1 MNNSINVQ
9 EIKGTMKKI
18 FLYTL
23 LFSTLFIVSCN
34 DSDIVEVAVTPS
46 IDNAVTVPDGA
57 VEGEVFIKFAPEM
70 TEILD
75 NLPAS
80 RAAGEF
86 KTRSGIPSTDKVLDI
101 LNAYKFERVFP
112 VDKNTED
119 VAREANMHLWY
130 QVSFDKDVD
139 LKTALARLSQ
149 LGEISKVQCNRKI
162 YRLGSRKATAA
173 TAQLINALSTP
184 SSTGYSYKFNDPGL
198 ASQWGYIN
206 HGNFNFAQ
214 PWADIVAGCDIGC
227 EEAWEKCTGD
237 PSIIV
242 AVLDE
247 GVMWEHEDLRDNIWV
262 NEAETYYSDTDAD
275 GNGYKGD
282 RYGYNFATDRAYIST
297 TGSNGTGHGTHVAGT
312 IAAVNNNGIGVCGIA
327 GGDAAAGR
335 PGAKIMICQLFD
347 DEYQS
352 TLANEARA
360 IKYASDNGA
369 VVLQCSWGY
378 LSSEVNQSQYTP
390 GPATEKEWA
399 SLYPLEKE
407 TLDYFIANAGS
418 PNGTIDGGI
427 VVYASGNE
435 FAPAASFPG
444 AYSKCICVTA
454 VAADYTPASY
464 TNYGPGNDVAAPGG
478 DGDYYGAPCSEYEN
492 GGMILSTLVEEGKP
506 TYGFYEGTSM
516 ACPHVSG
523 VVALGLSYAAQLR
536 RHFTRD
542 EFIELLMETASD
554 IDSYFVGSKKV
565 CYNHTVNHLQSTID
579 LAKYRGKMGKMVN
592 VSALLN
598 AIEGAGR
605 EMRLP
610 DLYLAPAKGNTEK
623 AQTIDLAR
631 YFVDGENKSYS
642 CVVANTSIAK
652 AVVNGTK
659 LTITGIAVGTTTA
672 VITVDGAKHT
682 IIITVR
688 DNANNNGWM

>member
-1 MNNSINVQ
+1 
-9 EIKGTMKKI
+9 MKKI
-18 FLYTL
+18 FLYTSL
-23 LFSTLFIVSCN
+23 LAVLFTVSCTDN
-34 DSDIVEVAVTPS
+34 EIADAVAAPS
-46 IDNAVTVPDGA
+46 TDNVVTVPDA
-57 VEGEVFIKFAPEM
+57 AIAGEVFVKFAPEM

-75 NLPAS
+75 NLPVS
-80 RAAGEF
+80 RAAGEL
-86 KTRSGIPSTDKVLDI
+86 KTRSGIPSTDEVLDI
-101 LNAYKFERVFP
+101 LSAYKFERVFP
-112 VDKNTED
+112 VDNNTEEA
-119 VAREANMHLWY
+119 AREANMHLWY
-130 QVSFDKDVD
+130 QVSFDKGVD
-139 LKTALARLSQ
+139 LKMAVERLSK
-149 LGEISKVQCNRKI
+149 LGEVSKVQCNRKI
-162 YRLGSRKATAA
+162 YRLGSRRATAA
-173 TAQLINALSTP
+173 TARLVKDLSSMAT
-184 SSTGYSYKFNDPGL
+184 SSGYSYKFNDPGL
-198 ASQWGYIN
+198 PSQWSYIN
-206 HGNFNFAQ
+206 HGNFNFTQ
-214 PWADIVAGCDIGC
+214 PWAGVVAGCDVGC

-247 GVMWEHEDLRDNIWV
+247 GVMWEHEDLKDNIWV
-262 NEAETYYSDTDAD
+262 NEAETYYSDVDAD

-297 TGSNGTGHGTHVAGT
+297 TGSYGTGHGTHVAGT

-327 GGDAAAGR
+327 GGDAAAGQS
-335 PGAKIMICQLFD
+335 GVKIMICQLFD

-360 IKYASDNGA
+360 IKYAADNGA

-399 SLYPLEKE
+399 ALYPLEKE

-454 VAADYTPASY
+454 VAADFTPASY
-464 TNYGPGNDVAAPGG
+464 SNYGPGNDVAAPGG
-478 DGDYYGAPCSEYEN
+478 DGDYYGAPNSEYEN
-492 GGMILSTLVEEGKP
+492 GGMILSTLVEEGKQS
-506 TYGFYEGTSM
+506 YGFYEGTSM

-536 RHFTRD
+536 RHFTRE
-542 EFIELLMETASD
+542 EFVELLVETSSE

-592 VSALLN
+592 AAALLN
-598 AIEGAGR
+598 AIEGAGH
-605 EMRLP
+605 EMRIP
-610 DLYLAPAKGNTEK
+610 DFYLAPAKGNVDK

-631 YFVDGENKSYS
+631 YFVGGEHKSYACS
-642 CVVANTSIAK
+642 VADASVATAE
-652 AVVNGTK
+652 VNGTH
-659 LTITGIAVGTTTA
+659 LTVTGVAVGVTTA
-672 VITVDGAKHT
+672 VVTVDGAEHT
-682 IIITVR
+682 IVITVR
-688 DNANNNGWM
+688 QNANNNGWM

>member
-1 MNNSINVQ
+1 
-9 EIKGTMKKI
+9 MKKI
-18 FLYTL
+18 FLYTSL
-23 LFSTLFIVSCN
+23 LAVLFTVSCTDN
-34 DSDIVEVAVTPS
+34 EIADAVAAPS
-46 IDNAVTVPDGA
+46 TDNVVTVPDGA
-57 VEGEVFIKFAPEM
+57 IAGEVFVKFAPEM

-75 NLPAS
+75 NLPVS
-80 RAAGEF
+80 RAAGEL
-86 KTRSGIPSTDKVLDI
+86 KTRSGIPSTDEVLDI
-101 LNAYKFERVFP
+101 LSAYKFERVFP
-112 VDKNTED
+112 VDNNTEEA
-119 VAREANMHLWY
+119 AREANMHLWY
-130 QVSFDKDVD
+130 QVSFDKGVD
-139 LKTALARLSQ
+139 LKVAVERLSK
-149 LGEISKVQCNRKI
+149 LGEVSKVQCNRKI
-162 YRLGSRKATAA
+162 YRLGSRRATAA
-173 TAQLINALSTP
+173 TARLVKDLSSMAT
-184 SSTGYSYKFNDPGL
+184 SSGYSYKFNDPGL
-198 ASQWGYIN
+198 PSQWSYIN
-206 HGNFNFAQ
+206 HGNFNFTQ
-214 PWADIVAGCDIGC
+214 PWAGVVAGCDVGC

-247 GVMWEHEDLRDNIWV
+247 GVMWEHEDLKDNIWV
-262 NEAETYYSDTDAD
+262 NEAETYYSDVDAD

-297 TGSNGTGHGTHVAGT
+297 TGSYGTGHGTHVAGT

-327 GGDAAAGR
+327 GGDAAAGQS
-335 PGAKIMICQLFD
+335 GVKIMICQLFD

-360 IKYASDNGA
+360 IKYAADNGA

-399 SLYPLEKE
+399 ALYPLEKE

-454 VAADYTPASY
+454 VAADFTPASY
-464 TNYGPGNDVAAPGG
+464 SNYGPGNDVAAPGG
-478 DGDYYGAPCSEYEN
+478 DGDYYGAPNSEYEN
-492 GGMILSTLVEEGKP
+492 GGMILSTLVEEGKQS
-506 TYGFYEGTSM
+506 YGFYEGTSM

-536 RHFTRD
+536 RHFTRE
-542 EFIELLMETASD
+542 EFVELLMETSSE
-554 IDSYFVGSKKV
+554 IDSYFTGSKKV

-592 VSALLN
+592 AAALLN
-598 AIEGAGR
+598 AIEGAGH
-605 EMRLP
+605 EMRIP
-610 DLYLAPAKGNTEK
+610 DFYLAPAKGNVDK

-631 YFVDGENKSYS
+631 YFVGGEHKSYACS
-642 CVVANTSIAK
+642 VADASVATAE
-652 AVVNGTK
+652 VNGTH
-659 LTITGIAVGTTTA
+659 LTVTGVAVGVTTA
-672 VITVDGAKHT
+672 VVTVDGAEHT
-682 IIITVR
+682 IVITVR
-688 DNANNNGWM
+688 QNANNNGWM

>member
-1 MNNSINVQ
+1 
-9 EIKGTMKKI
+9 MKKI
-18 FLYTL
+18 FLYTSL
-23 LFSTLFIVSCN
+23 LVVFFAVSCSDN
-34 DSDIVEVAVTPS
+34 DIADAVTTTTT
-46 IDNAVTVPDGA
+46 DEEVTIPEGS
-57 VEGEVFIKFAPEM
+57 VEGELIIKFAPEM

-75 NLPAS
+75 NLPIS
-80 RAAGEF
+80 RAAGEL
-86 KTRSGIPSTDKVLDI
+86 KTRSGIPSTDEVLDI

-112 VDKNTED
+112 VDTRTEER
-119 VAREANMHLWY
+119 AREANMHLWY

-139 LKTALARLSQ
+139 LKEAMERVSQ
-149 LGEISKVQCNRKI
+149 LGEITKVQCSRKI
-162 YRLGSRKATAA
+162 YSLGRSRKAADA
-173 TAQLINALSTP
+173 TAKLVKDLA
-184 SSTGYSYKFNDPGL
+184 SSATSSGYSYKFNDPGL
-198 ASQWGYIN
+198 PSQWNYIN
-206 HGNFNFAQ
+206 HGDFNFVQ
-214 PWADIVAGCDIGC
+214 PWADVVAGCDTGC

-247 GVMWEHEDLRDNIWV
+247 GVMWEHEDLKDNIWV
-262 NEAETYYSDTDAD
+262 NEAEEYYSDTDAD

-327 GGDAAAGR
+327 GGDAAAGQ
-335 PGAKIMICQLFD
+335 PGVKIMICQLFD

-352 TLANEARA
+352 TLLNEARA
-360 IKYASDNGA
+360 IKYAADNGA

-399 SLYPLEKE
+399 ALYPLEKE

-418 PNGTIDGGI
+418 PNGVIDGGI

-454 VAADYTPASY
+454 VAADFTPASY

-478 DGDYYGAPCSEYEN
+478 DGDYYGEPLSDYEN
-492 GGMILSTLVEEGKP
+492 GGMILSTLVEEGKQS
-506 TYGFYEGTSM
+506 YGYYEGTSM

-536 RHFTRD
+536 RHFTRE
-542 EFIELLMETASD
+542 EFVNLLLETSSD
-554 IDSYFVGSKKV
+554 IDSYFTGSKKT
-565 CYNHTVNHLQSTID
+565 CYNHTVNHLQSTTD
-579 LAKYRGKMGKMVN
+579 LAKYRGKMGKLVN
-592 VSALLN
+592 AAALLN
-598 AIEGAGR
+598 AIEGAGH

-610 DLYLAPAKGNTEK
+610 NLYLAPAKGNTDK

-631 YFVDGENKSYS
+631 YFIDGESKSYS
-642 CVVANTSIAK
+642 CSVADASIAT
-652 AVVNGTK
+652 AEVNGTK
-659 LTITGIAVGTTTA
+659 LTVTGVAVGMTTA
-672 VITVDGAKHT
+672 VVTVDGKEHVIT
-682 IIITVR
+682 ITVR
-688 DNANNNGWM
+688 NNANSNGWM

>member
-1 MNNSINVQ
+1 
-9 EIKGTMKKI
+9 MKKI
-18 FLYTL
+18 FLYTSL
-23 LFSTLFIVSCN
+23 LVVFFAVSCSDN
-34 DSDIVEVAVTPS
+34 DIADAVTTTTT
-46 IDNAVTVPDGA
+46 DEEVTIPEGS
-57 VEGEVFIKFAPEM
+57 VEGELIIKFAPEM

-75 NLPAS
+75 NLPIS
-80 RAAGEF
+80 RAAGEL
-86 KTRSGIPSTDKVLDI
+86 KTRSGIPSTDEVLDI

-112 VDKNTED
+112 VDTRTEER
-119 VAREANMHLWY
+119 AREANMHLWY

-139 LKTALARLSQ
+139 LKEAMERVSQ
-149 LGEISKVQCNRKI
+149 LGEIAKVQCSRKI
-162 YRLGSRKATAA
+162 YSLGRSRKATDTTAKLVKDLASSA
-173 TAQLINALSTP
+173 T
-184 SSTGYSYKFNDPGL
+184 SSGYSYKFNDPGL
-198 ASQWGYIN
+198 PSQWNYIN
-206 HGNFNFAQ
+206 HGDFNFVQ
-214 PWADIVAGCDIGC
+214 PWADVVAGCDTGC

-247 GVMWEHEDLRDNIWV
+247 GVMWEHEDLKDNIWV
-262 NEAETYYSDTDAD
+262 NEAEEYYSDTDAD

-312 IAAVNNNGIGVCGIA
+312 IAAVNNNGIGVCGVA
-327 GGDAAAGR
+327 GGDAAAGQ
-335 PGAKIMICQLFD
+335 PGVKIMICQLFD

-352 TLANEARA
+352 TPLNEARA
-360 IKYASDNGA
+360 IKYAADNGA

-399 SLYPLEKE
+399 ALYPLEKE

-418 PNGTIDGGI
+418 PNGVIDGGI

-435 FAPAASFPG
+435 YAPAASFPG

-454 VAADYTPASY
+454 VAADFTPASY

-478 DGDYYGAPCSEYEN
+478 DGDYYGEPLSDYEN
-492 GGMILSTLVEEGKP
+492 GGMILSTLVEEGKQS
-506 TYGFYEGTSM
+506 YGYYEGTSM

-536 RHFTRD
+536 RHFTRE
-542 EFIELLMETASD
+542 EFVNLLLETSSD
-554 IDSYFVGSKKV
+554 IDSYFTGSKKT
-565 CYNHTVNHLQSTID
+565 CYNHTVNHLQSTTD
-579 LAKYRGKMGKMVN
+579 LAKYRGKMGKLVN
-592 VSALLN
+592 AAALLN
-598 AIEGAGR
+598 AIEGAGH

-610 DLYLAPAKGNTEK
+610 NLYLAPAKGNTDK

-631 YFVDGENKSYS
+631 YFIDGESKSYS
-642 CVVANTSIAK
+642 CSVADASIAT
-652 AVVNGTK
+652 AEVNGTK
-659 LTITGIAVGTTTA
+659 LTVTGVAVGMTTA
-672 VITVDGAKHT
+672 VVTVDGKEHVIT
-682 IIITVR
+682 ITVR
-688 DNANNNGWM
+688 NNANSNGWM

>member
-1 MNNSINVQ
+1 
-9 EIKGTMKKI
+9 MKKI
-18 FLYTL
+18 FLYTSL
-23 LFSTLFIVSCN
+23 LAAFFAVSC
-34 DSDIVEVAVTPS
+34 SDNEMADAVATPS
-46 IDNAVTVPDGA
+46 TDNVVTVPDGA
-57 VEGEVFIKFAPEM
+57 IAGEVFVKFAPEM
-70 TEILD
+70 TGILD
-75 NLPAS
+75 NLPVS
-80 RAAGEF
+80 RAAGAL
-86 KTRSGIPSTDKVLDI
+86 KTRSGIPSTDEVLDI

-112 VDKNTED
+112 VDSNTED

-130 QVSFDKDVD
+130 QVSFDKGVD
-139 LKTALARLSQ
+139 LKAAVERLSK
-149 LGEISKVQCNRKI
+149 LGEVSKVQCNRKI
-162 YRLGSRKATAA
+162 YRLGSRKATDA
-173 TAQLINALSTP
+173 TARLVKDLSSIA
-184 SSTGYSYKFNDPGL
+184 SSSGYSYKFNDPGL
-198 ASQWGYIN
+198 PSQWGYIN

-214 PWADIVAGCDIGC
+214 PWAGVVAGCDVGC

-247 GVMWEHEDLRDNIWV
+247 GVMWEHEDLKDNIWV
-262 NEAETYYSDTDAD
+262 NEAETYYSDVDAD

-297 TGSNGTGHGTHVAGT
+297 TGSYGTGHGTHVAGT

-327 GGDAAAGR
+327 GGDAAAGQ
-335 PGAKIMICQLFD
+335 PGVKIMICQLFD

-360 IKYASDNGA
+360 IKYAADNGA

-399 SLYPLEKE
+399 ALYPLEKE

-454 VAADYTPASY
+454 VAADFTPASY
-464 TNYGPGNDVAAPGG
+464 SNYGPGNDVAAPGG
-478 DGDYYGAPCSEYEN
+478 DGDYYGAPNSEYEN
-492 GGMILSTLVEEGKP
+492 GGMILSTLVEEGKQS
-506 TYGFYEGTSM
+506 YGFYEGTSM

-536 RHFTRD
+536 RHFTRE
-542 EFIELLMETASD
+542 EFVELLMETSSE
-554 IDSYFVGSKKV
+554 IDLYFTGSKKV

-592 VSALLN
+592 AAALLN
-598 AIEGAGR
+598 AIEGAGH
-605 EMRLP
+605 EMRIP
-610 DLYLAPAKGNTEK
+610 DFYLAPAKGNADK

-631 YFVDGENKSYS
+631 YFVDGEQKSYA
-642 CVVANTSIAK
+642 CTVADTSIAT
-652 AVVNGTK
+652 AETNGTR
-659 LTITGIAVGTTTA
+659 LTVTGVAVGITTA
-672 VITVDGAKHT
+672 VVTVDGTEHT
-682 IIITVR
+682 IVITVR
-688 DNANNNGWM
+688 NNANNNGWM

>member
-1 MNNSINVQ
+1 
-9 EIKGTMKKI
+9 MKKI
-18 FLYTL
+18 FLYTSL
-23 LFSTLFIVSCN
+23 LAAFFAVSC
-34 DSDIVEVAVTPS
+34 SDNEMADAVATPS
-46 IDNAVTVPDGA
+46 TDNVVTVPDGA
-57 VEGEVFIKFAPEM
+57 IAGEVFVKFAPEM

-75 NLPAS
+75 DLPVS
-80 RAAGEF
+80 RAAGAL
-86 KTRSGIPSTDKVLDI
+86 KTRSGIPSTDEVLDI

-112 VDKNTED
+112 IDSNTED

-130 QVSFDKDVD
+130 QVSFDKGVD
-139 LKTALARLSQ
+139 LKAAVERLSK
-149 LGEISKVQCNRKI
+149 LGEVSKVQCNRKI
-162 YRLGSRKATAA
+162 YRLGSRKATDA
-173 TAQLINALSTP
+173 TARLVKDLSSIA
-184 SSTGYSYKFNDPGL
+184 SSSGYSYKFNDPGL
-198 ASQWGYIN
+198 PSQWGYIN
-206 HGNFNFAQ
+206 HGNFNFTQ
-214 PWADIVAGCDIGC
+214 PWAGVVAGCDVGC

-247 GVMWEHEDLRDNIWV
+247 GVMWEHEDLKDNIWV
-262 NEAETYYSDTDAD
+262 NEAETYYSDVDAD

-297 TGSNGTGHGTHVAGT
+297 TGSYGTGHGTHVAGT

-327 GGDAAAGR
+327 GGDAAAGQ
-335 PGAKIMICQLFD
+335 PGVKIMICQLFD

-360 IKYASDNGA
+360 IKYAADNGA

-399 SLYPLEKE
+399 ALYPLEKE

-454 VAADYTPASY
+454 VAADFTPASY
-464 TNYGPGNDVAAPGG
+464 SNYGPGNDVAAPGG
-478 DGDYYGAPCSEYEN
+478 DGDYYGAPNSEYEN
-492 GGMILSTLVEEGKP
+492 GGMILSTLVEEGKQS
-506 TYGFYEGTSM
+506 YGFYEGTSM

-536 RHFTRD
+536 RHFTRE
-542 EFIELLMETASD
+542 EFVELLMETSSE
-554 IDSYFVGSKKV
+554 IDSYFTGSKKV

-592 VSALLN
+592 VAALLN
-598 AIEGAGR
+598 AIEGAGH
-605 EMRLP
+605 EMCIP
-610 DLYLAPAKGNTEK
+610 DFYLAPAKGNVDK
-623 AQTIDLAR
+623 SQTIDLAR
-631 YFVDGENKSYS
+631 YFVDGEQKSYA
-642 CVVANTSIAK
+642 CTVADTSIAT
-652 AVVNGTK
+652 AEINGTR
-659 LTITGIAVGTTTA
+659 LTVTGVAVGITTA
-672 VITVDGAKHT
+672 VVTVDGTEHT
-682 IIITVR
+682 IVITVR
-688 DNANNNGWM
+688 NNANNNGWM

>member
-1 MNNSINVQ
+1 
-9 EIKGTMKKI
+9 MKKI
-18 FLYTL
+18 FLYTSL
-23 LFSTLFIVSCN
+23 LAVLFTVSCTDN
-34 DSDIVEVAVTPS
+34 EIADAVAAPS
-46 IDNAVTVPDGA
+46 TDNVVTVPDGA
-57 VEGEVFIKFAPEM
+57 IAGEVFVKFAPEM

-75 NLPAS
+75 NLPVS
-80 RAAGEF
+80 RAAGEL
-86 KTRSGIPSTDKVLDI
+86 KTRSGIPSTDEVLDI
-101 LNAYKFERVFP
+101 LSAYKFERVFP
-112 VDKNTED
+112 VDNNTEEA
-119 VAREANMHLWY
+119 AREANMHLWY
-130 QVSFDKDVD
+130 QVSFDKGVD
-139 LKTALARLSQ
+139 LKVAVERLSK
-149 LGEISKVQCNRKI
+149 LGEVSKVQCNRKI
-162 YRLGSRKATAA
+162 YRLGSRRATAA
-173 TAQLINALSTP
+173 TARLVKDLSSMAT
-184 SSTGYSYKFNDPGL
+184 SSGYSYKFNDPGL
-198 ASQWGYIN
+198 PSQWSYIN
-206 HGNFNFAQ
+206 HGNFNFTQ
-214 PWADIVAGCDIGC
+214 PWAGVVAGCDVGC

-247 GVMWEHEDLRDNIWV
+247 GVMWEHEDLKDNIWV
-262 NEAETYYSDTDAD
+262 NEAETYYSDVDAD

-297 TGSNGTGHGTHVAGT
+297 TGSYGTGHGTHVAGT

-327 GGDAAAGR
+327 GGDAAAGQS
-335 PGAKIMICQLFD
+335 GVKIMICQLFD

-360 IKYASDNGA
+360 IKYAADNGA

-399 SLYPLEKE
+399 ALYPLEKE

-454 VAADYTPASY
+454 VAADFTPASY
-464 TNYGPGNDVAAPGG
+464 SNYGPGNDVAAPGG
-478 DGDYYGAPCSEYEN
+478 DGDYYGAPNSEYEN
-492 GGMILSTLVEEGKP
+492 GGMILSTLVEEGKQS
-506 TYGFYEGTSM
+506 YGFYEGTSM

-536 RHFTRD
+536 RHFTRE
-542 EFIELLMETASD
+542 EFVELLMETASD

-592 VSALLN
+592 AAALLN
-598 AIEGAGR
+598 AIEGAGH
-605 EMRLP
+605 EMRIP
-610 DLYLAPAKGNTEK
+610 DFYLAPAKGNVDK

-631 YFVDGENKSYS
+631 YFVGGEHKSYACS
-642 CVVANTSIAK
+642 VADASVATAE
-652 AVVNGTK
+652 VNGTH
-659 LTITGIAVGTTTA
+659 LTVTGVAVGVTTA
-672 VITVDGAKHT
+672 VVTVDGAEHT
-682 IIITVR
+682 IVITVR
-688 DNANNNGWM
+688 QNANNNGWM